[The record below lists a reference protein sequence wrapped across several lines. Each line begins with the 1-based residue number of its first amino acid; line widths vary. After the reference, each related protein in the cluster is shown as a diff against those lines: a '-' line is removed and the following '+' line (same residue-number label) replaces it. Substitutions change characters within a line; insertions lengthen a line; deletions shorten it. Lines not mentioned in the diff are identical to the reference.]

1 MSTYLRFKLD
11 LAIKQPLPQALKD
24 ELPALKVAIR
34 RLKSFASK
42 INEGNPNEEITIKA
56 AWHICRNEDYL
67 PCEPEQEV

>member
-24 ELPALKVAIR
+24 ELPALKAAIR

-42 INEGNPNEEITIKA
+42 INTGKSNEEMTVKA